1 MNPSTST
8 NEHARSPRRAS
19 LPEPIEAGA
28 FWLAVLLPF
37 CSLALFL
44 GGLGTTSEYL
54 LFGSLVSANVAALI
68 VGHGY
73 GR

>member
-1 MNPSTST
+1 MNPSTSP
-8 NEHARSPRRAS
+8 NEHGRPARSAS
-19 LPEPIEAGA
+19 LPEPLKAGA
-28 FWLAVLLPF
+28 FWSAVLLPF

-44 GGLGTTSEYL
+44 GGLGTRTEYL
-54 LFGSLVSANVAALI
+54 LFGSLVVANVAALI